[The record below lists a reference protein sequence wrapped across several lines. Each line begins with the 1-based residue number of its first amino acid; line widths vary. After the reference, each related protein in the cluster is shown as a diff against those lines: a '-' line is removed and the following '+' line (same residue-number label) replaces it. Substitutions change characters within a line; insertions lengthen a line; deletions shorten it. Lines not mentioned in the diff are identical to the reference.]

1 MLATLFRRD
10 FFLVWFAGLIS
21 VMGDWMLSVAL
32 PIYVFVLT
40 GSILLTGAMIAASLI
55 PNLLFGSLAGV
66 FVDRWNRKWT
76 MVIASALQAGSLVPL
91 LFVTSPDRVWLVY
104 VAGFVE
110 STLGLFFQPAASA
123 LLPLLV
129 EKEQLVAANSLAGV
143 NRNLSR
149 LIGPALG
156 GVVVATLSLGGVIW
170 SDLASYLLAAL
181 LIAMVSHRP
190 AQREAAATAQA
201 AIDEATPSAAAK
213 PGVWRELGDGLRIVF
228 TRRVVLI
235 LFLMSAAMGVGEGL
249 FSTLLIVWVSRI
261 LHGGA
266 LELGWLMSG
275 QAVGGLLGGVLVALI
290 GKHVR
295 PGRLLA
301 ICALVFG
308 AIDLVIVNAPL
319 FAPPYLPPSPV
330 PEVTSSLVI
339 FVVALFV
346 AVGIAAPGI
355 STGMLTLVQTY
366 VENAYLGRIFALVG
380 VVQALMMLGGIALAG
395 FYGDQLGVITL
406 LNGQGGMYICAG
418 LVAIAFLWR
427 LRVVSASGAT
437 PSAQAAAAEA
447 AIQPVGAEA

>member
-1 MLATLFRRD
+1 MVATLRNRS

-21 VMGDWMLSVAL
+21 VTGDWMLGVAL

-40 GSILLTGAMIAASLI
+40 GSILLTGAMIAASLL

-76 MVIASALQAGSLVPL
+76 MVIASALQAGTLVPL
-91 LFVTSPDRVWLVY
+91 FFVTSPDRIWLVY
-104 VAGFVE
+104 VAGFAE
-110 STLGLFFQPAASA
+110 STLGLFFQPASSA

-129 EKEQLVAANSLAGV
+129 DEEHLVAANSLSGL

-170 SDLASYLLAAL
+170 SDLVSYALAAV
-181 LIAMVSHRP
+181 LIALVSNQAARP
-190 AQREAAATAQA
+190 APSSATAEQA
-201 AIDEATPSAAAK
+201 DSTPK
-213 PGVWRELGDGLRIVF
+213 RGVWRELGEGLRIVF
-228 TRRVVLI
+228 TRRVVAI
-235 LFLMSAAMGVGEGL
+235 LFLMLAAMGVGEGL

-290 GKHVR
+290 GKRVR

-301 ICALVFG
+301 VCAVFFG
-308 AIDLVIVNAPL
+308 AIDVVIVNAPL
-319 FAPPYLPPSPV
+319 FAPPYLPPSPI
-330 PEVTSSLVI
+330 PEVTTSLVL
-339 FVVALFV
+339 FAVALFI
-346 AVGIAAPGI
+346 AVGILAPGI
-355 STGMLTLVQTY
+355 STGMLTLVQTS

-395 FYGDQLGVITL
+395 FYGDRLGVIAL
-406 LNGQGGMYICAG
+406 LNGQGGMYICSG

-427 LRVVSASGAT
+427 LRT
-437 PSAQAAAAEA
+437 PSMSAETPATETAQASQAAAEPVA
-447 AIQPVGAEA
+447 AASA